1 MKAASIAGCV
11 VAFATLS
18 IGGAARAADDSEA
31 AAEKYILDSEAAWAE
46 SAATSDTSVVKR
58 ILADDVVWVL
68 DGRVL
73 DKSQAIAGATDPGDL
88 IASHLDYAHARFFG
102 DTALVQGAET
112 WTRRDG
118 STGHFVWADTWVRRN
133 GQWQIVMAEDS
144 TVPVDRPPPCGAGS
158 RLRAAR

>member
-11 VAFATLS
+11 VVLAALS
-18 IGGAARAADDSEA
+18 IGAAARAADDSQA

-73 DKSQAIAGATDPGDL
+73 DKSQAIAAATDSDL
-88 IASHLDYAHARFFG
+88 IASHLDYAHVRFFG
-102 DTALVQGAET
+102 DTAAVQGAET

-133 GQWQIVMAEDS
+133 AQWQIVLAEDS
-144 TVPVDRPPPCGAGS
+144 SSPVDRPLPCGAGS